1 MGEILEPAEAAA
13 PSQTVKAELR
23 LRELVI
29 GGELQPG
36 QRIAELALVERIGVS
51 RTPIRA
57 ALHRLAEEGLLDALP
72 GGGFVVRQFSE
83 ADIHDAIE
91 LRGTLEGL
99 AARLAAERGASPL
112 LLSQARECVAAIDE
126 VLAPATLDEAALAD
140 YAAQNARLHE
150 LLAAMAGSSLVQR
163 QLERATAL
171 PFAGPN
177 AFVLATAARSRESLL
192 VAQAQHRAAVE
203 AIAAREGARAEA
215 LMREHARIAQDNL
228 REALKS
234 PRTLPQI
241 PGAGLIRRRGL
252 R

>member
-1 MGEILEPAEAAA
+1 M
-13 PSQTVKAELR
+13 
-23 LRELVI
+23 
-29 GGELQPG
+29 
-36 QRIAELALVERIGVS
+36 
-51 RTPIRA
+51 
-57 ALHRLAEEGLLDALP
+57 
-72 GGGFVVRQFSE
+72 
-83 ADIHDAIE
+83 
-91 LRGTLEGL
+91 
-99 AARLAAERGASPL
+99 
-112 LLSQARECVAAIDE
+112 
-126 VLAPATLDEAALAD
+126 LAPATLDEAALAD

-215 LMREHARIAQDNL
+215 LMREHQDNL